1 MSLEIL
7 SQASITLISAS
18 LSLVGGL
25 ALLLTYVKIPI
36 FQTSV
41 HRLLVFLTIADIL
54 TAFGYIIGTVNFLT
68 LNDDQRNTTDPMC
81 EAQSFI
87 TTFSSLSSFGW
98 TSVIAIH
105 LYLLIRS
112 HRNFEKD
119 RLVKAWYFTIGWI
132 FPATITT
139 VVLAIKKLGRDTH
152 GQQAGTGLW
161 CWIKLDYKD
170 NRIHSSDIRLMFIS
184 GKLWEIL
191 TYVLSFSVYMLLK
204 ITTFLERQRNSN
216 YSWGRVKGTD
226 LRDEDERFCF
236 TWLILYLLRLWGTI
250 RFFFAIS
257 GDGSNQKITNADN
270 ILKYFHCAGDCAQ
283 ALGNFLLFCVFDKNI
298 RKKYGEIFCRYRYDR
313 NQNVLLNTSEST
325 NYQTTF
331 RIRRKEN
338 DAM

>member
-7 SQASITLISAS
+7 SRASITLISAS

-36 FQTSV
+36 
-41 HRLLVFLTIADIL
+41 LLVFLTIADIL

-132 FPATITT
+132 FP
-139 VVLAIKKLGRDTH
+139 GD
-152 GQQAGTGLW
+152 
-161 CWIKLDYKD
+161 D
-170 NRIHSSDIRLMFIS
+170 
-184 GKLWEIL
+184 
-191 TYVLSFSVYMLLK
+191 
-204 ITTFLERQRNSN
+204 FLF
-216 YSWGRVKGTD
+216 K
-226 LRDEDERFCF
+226 F
-236 TWLILYLLRLWGTI
+236 
-250 RFFFAIS
+250 
-257 GDGSNQKITNADN
+257 
-270 ILKYFHCAGDCAQ
+270 
-283 ALGNFLLFCVFDKNI
+283 
-298 RKKYGEIFCRYRYDR
+298 
-313 NQNVLLNTSEST
+313 
-325 NYQTTF
+325 
-331 RIRRKEN
+331 
-338 DAM
+338 

>member
-18 LSLVGGL
+18 LSLAGGL
-25 ALLLTYVKIPI
+25 ALLLTYVKIPD

-68 LNDDQRNTTDPMC
+68 LPMC

-132 FPATITT
+132 FP
-139 VVLAIKKLGRDTH
+139 GD
-152 GQQAGTGLW
+152 
-161 CWIKLDYKD
+161 D
-170 NRIHSSDIRLMFIS
+170 
-184 GKLWEIL
+184 
-191 TYVLSFSVYMLLK
+191 
-204 ITTFLERQRNSN
+204 FLF
-216 YSWGRVKGTD
+216 K
-226 LRDEDERFCF
+226 F
-236 TWLILYLLRLWGTI
+236 
-250 RFFFAIS
+250 
-257 GDGSNQKITNADN
+257 
-270 ILKYFHCAGDCAQ
+270 
-283 ALGNFLLFCVFDKNI
+283 
-298 RKKYGEIFCRYRYDR
+298 
-313 NQNVLLNTSEST
+313 
-325 NYQTTF
+325 
-331 RIRRKEN
+331 
-338 DAM
+338 

>member
-36 FQTSV
+36 
-41 HRLLVFLTIADIL
+41 LLVFLTIADIL

-68 LNDDQRNTTDPMC
+68 LNNDQRNTTDPMC

-132 FPATITT
+132 FP
-139 VVLAIKKLGRDTH
+139 GD
-152 GQQAGTGLW
+152 
-161 CWIKLDYKD
+161 D
-170 NRIHSSDIRLMFIS
+170 
-184 GKLWEIL
+184 
-191 TYVLSFSVYMLLK
+191 
-204 ITTFLERQRNSN
+204 FLF
-216 YSWGRVKGTD
+216 K
-226 LRDEDERFCF
+226 F
-236 TWLILYLLRLWGTI
+236 
-250 RFFFAIS
+250 
-257 GDGSNQKITNADN
+257 
-270 ILKYFHCAGDCAQ
+270 
-283 ALGNFLLFCVFDKNI
+283 
-298 RKKYGEIFCRYRYDR
+298 
-313 NQNVLLNTSEST
+313 
-325 NYQTTF
+325 
-331 RIRRKEN
+331 
-338 DAM
+338 

>member
-25 ALLLTYVKIPI
+25 ALLLTYVKIPD

-68 LNDDQRNTTDPMC
+68 LPMC

-132 FPATITT
+132 FP
-139 VVLAIKKLGRDTH
+139 GD
-152 GQQAGTGLW
+152 
-161 CWIKLDYKD
+161 D
-170 NRIHSSDIRLMFIS
+170 
-184 GKLWEIL
+184 
-191 TYVLSFSVYMLLK
+191 
-204 ITTFLERQRNSN
+204 FLF
-216 YSWGRVKGTD
+216 K
-226 LRDEDERFCF
+226 F
-236 TWLILYLLRLWGTI
+236 
-250 RFFFAIS
+250 
-257 GDGSNQKITNADN
+257 
-270 ILKYFHCAGDCAQ
+270 
-283 ALGNFLLFCVFDKNI
+283 
-298 RKKYGEIFCRYRYDR
+298 
-313 NQNVLLNTSEST
+313 
-325 NYQTTF
+325 
-331 RIRRKEN
+331 
-338 DAM
+338 